1 MLRPRAFYASIL
13 NLASQIVLEWLHQGC
28 HDFVVLI
35 IFPLRHWRFL
45 VKKCLKFVLF
55 VLWRRGNEA
64 IRVAI
69 VVLWCSMIFCNSV
82 CRSQCGCNKVLGCCG
97 CVLRSLKEK
106 RRVINLFWQWV
117 KVKSDEKSLE
127 ESWEEAGRGGKR
139 WEDWGGKSWEKV
151 RRCEN
156 EKRWGEESWEE
167 RADVRRVKN
176 SQEKLRKGGKR
187 WQEVATRKGYKS
199 WAELRRGEKS
209 WGRCEKR
216 WEELRRGDKSKE
228 RWEELRRVRR
238 IERWFEKS
246 WVESKW
252 FFKKTENILS
262 FSTS

>member
-127 ESWEEAGRGGKR
+127 ESWEEAGRGEKTEVGRVEKR
-139 WEDWGGKSWEKV
+139 WEDARMRRGEVRRVEKSEQMWEESRTAKKSWGKVGRGDKRLPQEKATRAEQNWEEV
-151 RRCEN
+151 RKVEEEAR
-156 EKRWGEESWEE
+156 RGERSWEE
-167 RADVRRVKN
+167 VTRV
-176 SQEKLRKGGKR
+176 
-187 WQEVATRKGYKS
+187 
-199 WAELRRGEKS
+199 RRGERS
-209 WGRCEKR
+209 WEE
-216 WEELRRGDKSKE
+216 WEELRGG
-228 RWEELRRVRR
+228 LRRA
-238 IERWFEKS
+238 E
-246 WVESKW
+246 
-252 FFKKTENILS
+252 
-262 FSTS
+262 

>member
-1 MLRPRAFYASIL
+1 
-13 NLASQIVLEWLHQGC
+13 
-28 HDFVVLI
+28 
-35 IFPLRHWRFL
+35 
-45 VKKCLKFVLF
+45 
-55 VLWRRGNEA
+55 
-64 IRVAI
+64 
-69 VVLWCSMIFCNSV
+69 MIFCNSV

-187 WQEVATRKGYKS
+187 WQEVATRKGYK
-199 WAELRRGEKS
+199 AEQNWEEVRKVEEEARRGERS
-209 WGRCEKR
+209 WEEVTRVRRGERSWEE
-216 WEELRRGDKSKE
+216 WEELRGG
-228 RWEELRRVRR
+228 LRRA
-238 IERWFEKS
+238 E
-246 WVESKW
+246 
-252 FFKKTENILS
+252 
-262 FSTS
+262 